1 MELVDRVVVWSL
13 AASARLVEA
22 VRRHWRRILVGAF
35 VGWVLAVVGGA
46 TALAALETL
55 GVVSRATS
63 DSLAIAT
70 VLAGIGLGALAGNA
84 LKPERQHPPRERARS

>member
-1 MELVDRVVVWSL
+1 MLVWSL

-46 TALAALETL
+46 TTLAALETL
-55 GVVSRATS
+55 GLVSRATS

-84 LKPERQHPPRERARS
+84 HKQDARQASHGRSDLTRG